1 MSWIEAL
8 ILGIIQGLTE
18 FLPVSSSGHIEI
30 GKAVL
35 GLNIN
40 DPLLFSLTVHLATAL
55 STIVVFRLDIWML
68 IKLIFEREWW
78 NAGRQYALYILISM
92 IPAGFVG
99 LFFKDD
105 IEMLFDNNTLLVGL
119 MLLITGLLLF
129 LTTQVRKKRGKINI
143 VVAAIVGIAQAI
155 AILPG
160 ISRAGA
166 TIATGLLLGAERSRM
181 ARFSFLMVLPVIIG
195 ASILELKDYF
205 DMRAAG
211 NVEQIGDVSPGAL
224 VVGFLAAFVSGLFAC
239 KWMINLVRNSKLEY
253 FAWYCFAAGL
263 VSIAV
268 SL

>member
-1 MSWIEAL
+1 MGLIEAL
-8 ILGIIQGLTE
+8 VLGIIQGLTE
-18 FLPVSSSGHIEI
+18 FLPVSSSGHIEL

-35 GLNIN
+35 GVHVK

-68 IKLIFEREWW
+68 TKLIFEREWW
-78 NAGRQYALYILISM
+78 NAGRQYALYILITM
-92 IPAGFVG
+92 VPAAFVG

-105 IEMLFDNNTLLVGL
+105 IEMLFDSNTLLVGL

-129 LTTQVRKKRGKINI
+129 LTTRVRKKRGKINI
-143 VVAAIVGIAQAI
+143 IVAVIVGIAQAI

-160 ISRAGA
+160 ISRSGA
-166 TIATGLLLGAERSRM
+166 TIATGLLLGTERSRM

-205 DMRAAG
+205 DLRAGGMA
-211 NVEQIGDVSPGAL
+211 EQAGDVSPAAL
-224 VVGFLAAFVSGLFAC
+224 VIGFLAAFISGLFAC
-239 KWMINLVRNSKLEY
+239 KWMLNLVRNSRLDY
-253 FAWYCFAAGL
+253 FAWYCFAVGII
-263 VSIAV
+263 SIYL